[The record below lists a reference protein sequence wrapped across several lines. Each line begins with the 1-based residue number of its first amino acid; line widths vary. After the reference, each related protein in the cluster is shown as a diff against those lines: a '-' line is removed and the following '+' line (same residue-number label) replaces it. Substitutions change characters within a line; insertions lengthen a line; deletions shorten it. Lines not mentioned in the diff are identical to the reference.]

1 MIHVTYKIQN
11 VINWRQNDS
20 VCFHLI
26 EASVAEARVL
36 SDTLKANLWKFRKK
50 LQTYGRLTS
59 QNLHL
64 VSFFSYNA
72 QKCLELDSEDKRK
85 LLFTESLYHTHTN
98 VPFHQANSQHDQL
111 CPILI
116 LTIKQH
122 YDKTPPSLSQTIEWK
137 N

>member
-1 MIHVTYKIQN
+1 MILFVLIRLKPQSL
-11 VINWRQNDS
+11 RQEYCQIRQKQTCENLGKN
-20 VCFHLI
+20 F
-26 EASVAEARVL
+26 
-36 SDTLKANLWKFRKK
+36 KA
-50 LQTYGRLTS
+50 YGRLTS

-85 LLFTESLYHTHTN
+85 LLFKESLYHTHTN

-122 YDKTPPSLSQTIEWK
+122 YDKTPPSFSQTIEWK